1 MAFDKSA
8 LKDYVDVAE
17 RIRAW
22 YDAYPN
28 GRIETRIVEH
38 NEKRVVIEA
47 RAYRGVKGDSGPSD
61 ELGFIDDRPAGVGH
75 SAMQIPGAT
84 PYTRG
89 SEIENC
95 ETSAVGRA
103 LVMAGLP
110 SKRIASDDE
119 IKAKREDS
127 PRATDSDGVIKE
139 TKSKK
144 AAPAPLADEQV
155 ACDEW
160 SSVIVECGTLEALQ
174 QIGLDISKTNLSVDS
189 RKYLADVYKARREA
203 IVGKAE

>member
-22 YDAYPN
+22 YEAYPN
-28 GRIETRIVEH
+28 ARIETRIVEH
-38 NEKRVVIEA
+38 TEKRVVVEA
-47 RAYRGVKGDSGPSD
+47 RAYRGVKGDNGPED
-61 ELGFIDDRPAGVGH
+61 ALGFMDDRPAGIGH

-119 IKAKREDS
+119 IKSKGGS
-127 PRATDSDGVIKE
+127 S
-139 TKSKK
+139 KSIAK
-144 AAPAPLADEQV
+144 AAAEVFDDAILPPHVQKFVEDFDAATTIEQLNAIGQKVNNSSADGIDI
-155 ACDEW
+155 DE
-160 SSVIVECGTLEALQ
+160 V
-174 QIGLDISKTNLSVDS
+174 S
-189 RKYLADVYKARREA
+189 REFLVKKFKSRRAE
-203 IVGKAE
+203 IVG

>member
-22 YDAYPN
+22 YEAYPN
-28 GRIETRIVEH
+28 ARIETRIIEH
-38 NEKRVVIEA
+38 TEKRVVVEA
-47 RAYRGVKGDSGPSD
+47 RAYRGVKGDNGPD
-61 ELGFIDDRPAGVGH
+61 DGLGFMDDRPAGIGH

-119 IKAKREDS
+119 IKSKGGTAKT
-127 PRATDSDGVIKE
+127 AA
-139 TKSKK
+139 K
-144 AAPAPLADEQV
+144 AAAEVFDDVVLAPHVQKFVDEFDAATTVDQLN
-155 ACDEW
+155 E
-160 SSVIVECGTLEALQ
+160 
-174 QIGLDISKTNLSVDS
+174 IGQKINNSNAGGVDIDDLSREYLVKKFKS
-189 RKYLADVYKARREA
+189 RRAE
-203 IVGKAE
+203 IVG

>member
-22 YDAYPN
+22 YEAYPN
-28 GRIETRIVEH
+28 ARIETRIVEH
-38 NEKRVVIEA
+38 TEKRVVIEA
-47 RAYRGVKGDSGPSD
+47 RAYRGVKGDSGPND
-61 ELGFIDDRPAGVGH
+61 ELGFIDDRPAGIGH

-119 IKAKREDS
+119 IKAKGGS
-127 PRATDSDGVIKE
+127 S
-139 TKSKK
+139 KSVAK
-144 AAPAPLADEQV
+144 AAAEVFDDAVLPPHVQKFVDDFDAATTVEQLNAIGQRVNNSSADGIEIDEVSREFLVKKFKSRRAELA
-155 ACDEW
+155 
-160 SSVIVECGTLEALQ
+160 G
-174 QIGLDISKTNLSVDS
+174 
-189 RKYLADVYKARREA
+189 
-203 IVGKAE
+203 

>member
-22 YDAYPN
+22 YEAYPN
-28 GRIETRIVEH
+28 ARIETRIVEH
-38 NEKRVVIEA
+38 TEKRVVVEA
-47 RAYRGVKGDSGPSD
+47 RAYRGVKGDSGPD
-61 ELGFIDDRPAGVGH
+61 DALGFMDDRPAGIGH

-119 IKAKREDS
+119 IKSKGGKSAAKAAAEVFDEDVALPPHIQKFVDAFAKAKTIDELTEIGKS
-127 PRATDSDGVIKE
+127 INESNADGVDIDELSREFLIK
-139 TKSKK
+139 
-144 AAPAPLADEQV
+144 
-155 ACDEW
+155 
-160 SSVIVECGTLEALQ
+160 
-174 QIGLDISKTNLSVDS
+174 
-189 RKYLADVYKARREA
+189 RFRARRAEL
-203 IVGKAE
+203 VG

>member
-47 RAYRGVKGDSGPSD
+47 RAYRGVKFDGAAD
-61 ELGFIDDRPAGVGH
+61 ELGFMDDRPAGVGH

-110 SKRIASDDE
+110 SKRVASDDE
-119 IKAKREDS
+119 IRAKREDS
-127 PRATDSDGVIKE
+127 PREADSDGVIKE
-139 TKSKK
+139 TKTKK
-144 AAPAPLADEQV
+144 VAARPTEQEQV
-155 ACDEW
+155 AADEW
-160 SSVIVECGTLEALQ
+160 SSTIAGATSVDELSK
-174 QIGLDISKTNLSVDS
+174 IGLEISKTSLGVEA
-189 RKYLADVYKARREA
+189 RKYLADVYKAKREA
-203 IVGKAE
+203 LGQ

>member
-47 RAYRGVKGDSGPSD
+47 RAYRGVKGDNTPDD
-61 ELGFIDDRPAGVGH
+61 ELGFMDDRPAGVGH

-110 SKRIASDDE
+110 SKRVASDDE
-119 IKAKREDS
+119 IRAKREDS
-127 PRATDSDGVIKE
+127 PRETDSDGVIKE
-139 TKSKK
+139 TKTKK
-144 AAPAPLADEQV
+144 VAAKPTEQEQV
-155 ACDEW
+155 AADEW
-160 SSVIVECGTLEALQ
+160 SSTIANATSVDELSK
-174 QIGLDISKTNLSVDS
+174 IGLDISKTSLGVDA
-189 RKYLADVYKARREA
+189 RKYLADVYKAKREA
-203 IVGKAE
+203 LTQ

>member
-22 YDAYPN
+22 YEAYPN
-28 GRIETRIVEH
+28 ARIETRIIEH
-38 NEKRVVIEA
+38 NEKRVVVEA
-47 RAYRGVKGDSGPSD
+47 RAYRGLKFDGAAD
-61 ELGFIDDRPAGVGH
+61 ELGFMDDRPAGIGH

-119 IKAKREDS
+119 IRS
-127 PRATDSDGVIKE
+127 
-139 TKSKK
+139 K
-144 AAPAPLADEQV
+144 AAPTKAAPVQEREKTKTDDEEILKAAVAAFDGPTPAAVEWADSINAAASVTDLAKV
-155 ACDEW
+155 
-160 SSVIVECGTLEALQ
+160 GQ
-174 QIGLDISKTNLSVDS
+174 QIATAKLSLEDKNYLQSVYKS
-189 RKYLADVYKARREA
+189 RKAAL
-203 IVGKAE
+203 

>member
-1 MAFDKSA
+1 VAFDKSA

-22 YDAYPN
+22 YEAYPN
-28 GRIETRIVEH
+28 GRIETAVLEH
-38 NEKRVVIEA
+38 DDKRVVIEA
-47 RAYRGVKGDSGPSD
+47 KAYRGEVPD
-61 ELGFIDDRPAGVGH
+61 EKPAGVGH
-75 SAMQIPGAT
+75 SAMQIPGST

-119 IKAKREDS
+119 IRSKAGVAKTSPVQEREKQKIDDEEVLRAAAAVFDGPS
-127 PRATDSDGVIKE
+127 PAAIEWADAINGAANVAELGKIGQQIATAKISDDDKTYLQSVY
-139 TKSKK
+139 KSRK
-144 AAPAPLADEQV
+144 AAL
-155 ACDEW
+155 
-160 SSVIVECGTLEALQ
+160 
-174 QIGLDISKTNLSVDS
+174 
-189 RKYLADVYKARREA
+189 
-203 IVGKAE
+203 

>member
-22 YDAYPN
+22 YEAYPN
-28 GRIETRIVEH
+28 ARIETSIVEH
-38 NEKRVVIEA
+38 TEKRVVIEA
-47 RAYRGVKGDSGPSD
+47 KAYRGEKPEES
-61 ELGFIDDRPAGVGH
+61 PAGVGH
-75 SAMQIPGAT
+75 SAMQIPGST

-119 IKAKREDS
+119 IRAKREDA
-127 PRATDSDGVIKE
+127 PRDADSNGVIKE

-144 AAPAPLADEQV
+144 PAAKPDIEEQAVADEWAQSIAEATSV
-155 ACDEW
+155 AE
-160 SSVIVECGTLEALQ
+160 LNK
-174 QIGLDISKTNLSVDS
+174 IGLEISKTSLGVDA
-189 RKYLADVYKARREA
+189 RKYLADVYKVKREA
-203 IVGKAE
+203 LSQ

>member
-22 YDAYPN
+22 YEAYPN
-28 GRIETRIVEH
+28 ARIETRIVEH
-38 NEKRVVIEA
+38 TEKRVVVEA
-47 RAYRGVKGDSGPSD
+47 RAYRGVKGDNGPD
-61 ELGFIDDRPAGVGH
+61 DALGFMDDRPAGIGH

-119 IKAKREDS
+119 IKSKGGS
-127 PRATDSDGVIKE
+127 S
-139 TKSKK
+139 KSIAK
-144 AAPAPLADEQV
+144 AAAEVFDDAILPPHVQKFVDDFDAATTIEELNAIGQKVNNSSADGIDI
-155 ACDEW
+155 DE
-160 SSVIVECGTLEALQ
+160 V
-174 QIGLDISKTNLSVDS
+174 S
-189 RKYLADVYKARREA
+189 REFLVKKFKSRRAE
-203 IVGKAE
+203 IVG

>member
-22 YDAYPN
+22 YEAYPN
-28 GRIETRIVEH
+28 ARIETRIIEH
-38 NEKRVVIEA
+38 NEKRVVVEA
-47 RAYRGVKGDSGPSD
+47 RAYRGLKFDGAAD
-61 ELGFIDDRPAGVGH
+61 ELGFMDDRPAGIGH

-119 IKAKREDS
+119 IRSKES
-127 PRATDSDGVIKE
+127 PA
-139 TKSKK
+139 K
-144 AAPAPLADEQV
+144 AAPVQAREKPKTDDEAILSAATAAFDGPTPAAVDWADSINTAASVTDLAK
-155 ACDEW
+155 
-160 SSVIVECGTLEALQ
+160 IGQ
-174 QIGLDISKTNLSVDS
+174 QIATAKLSLEDKNYLQSVYKS
-189 RKYLADVYKARREA
+189 RKAAL
-203 IVGKAE
+203 

>member
-22 YDAYPN
+22 YEAYPN
-28 GRIETRIVEH
+28 GRIETAVLEH
-38 NEKRVVIEA
+38 DDKRVVIEA
-47 RAYRGVKGDSGPSD
+47 KAYRGDVPD
-61 ELGFIDDRPAGVGH
+61 EKPAGVGH
-75 SAMQIPGAT
+75 SAMQIPGST

-119 IKAKREDS
+119 IRSKAGVSKPSPVQEREKQKIDDEEVLRAAAAVFDGPS
-127 PRATDSDGVIKE
+127 PAAIEWADAINGAATAAELGKIGQQIATAKISDDDKTYLQSVY
-139 TKSKK
+139 KSRK
-144 AAPAPLADEQV
+144 AAL
-155 ACDEW
+155 
-160 SSVIVECGTLEALQ
+160 
-174 QIGLDISKTNLSVDS
+174 
-189 RKYLADVYKARREA
+189 
-203 IVGKAE
+203 

>member
-22 YDAYPN
+22 YEAYQN
-28 GRIETRIVEH
+28 GRIETSVLEH
-38 NEKRVVIEA
+38 SDKRVVVEA
-47 RAYRGVKGDSGPSD
+47 KVYRGESAD
-61 ELGFIDDRPAGVGH
+61 EKPAGIGH

-119 IKAKREDS
+119 IKSKGGTTKPTAKSVAEVFPAEDVVL
-127 PRATDSDGVIKE
+127 PAHVQKFMDALD
-139 TKSKK
+139 
-144 AAPAPLADEQV
+144 AAK
-155 ACDEW
+155 
-160 SSVIVECGTLEALQ
+160 
-174 QIGLDISKTNLSVDS
+174 GLDELTNIGRQINESNLQGQEIEDIH
-189 RKYLADVYKARREA
+189 REYLLKKFKVRRGELA
-203 IVGKAE
+203 S

>member
-22 YDAYPN
+22 YEAYPN
-28 GRIETRIVEH
+28 ARIETRIIEH
-38 NEKRVVIEA
+38 NEKRVVVEA
-47 RAYRGVKGDSGPSD
+47 RAYRGVKFDGASD
-61 ELGFIDDRPAGVGH
+61 ELGFMDDRPAGIGH

-119 IKAKREDS
+119 IRS
-127 PRATDSDGVIKE
+127 KE
-139 TKSKK
+139 APAK
-144 AAPAPLADEQV
+144 AAPVQAREKPKTDDEEILKAAVAAFDGPTPAAVEWADSINAAASVTDLAKV
-155 ACDEW
+155 
-160 SSVIVECGTLEALQ
+160 GQ
-174 QIGLDISKTNLSVDS
+174 QIATAKLSLEDKNYLQSVYKS
-189 RKYLADVYKARREA
+189 RKAAL
-203 IVGKAE
+203 

>member
-22 YDAYPN
+22 YEAYPN
-28 GRIETRIVEH
+28 GRIETAVLEH
-38 NEKRVVIEA
+38 DDKRVVIEA
-47 RAYRGVKGDSGPSD
+47 KAYRGDVPD
-61 ELGFIDDRPAGVGH
+61 EKPAGVGH
-75 SAMQIPGAT
+75 SAMQIPGST

-119 IKAKREDS
+119 IRSKAGVAKTSPVQEREKQKIDDEEVLRAAAAVFDGPS
-127 PRATDSDGVIKE
+127 PAAIEWADAINGATTAAELGKIGQQIATAKISDDDKTYLQSVY
-139 TKSKK
+139 KSRK
-144 AAPAPLADEQV
+144 AAL
-155 ACDEW
+155 
-160 SSVIVECGTLEALQ
+160 
-174 QIGLDISKTNLSVDS
+174 
-189 RKYLADVYKARREA
+189 
-203 IVGKAE
+203 

>member
-1 MAFDKSA
+1 VAFDKSA

-22 YDAYPN
+22 YEAYPN
-28 GRIETRIVEH
+28 GRIETAVLEH
-38 NEKRVVIEA
+38 DDKRVVIEA
-47 RAYRGVKGDSGPSD
+47 KAYRGDVPD
-61 ELGFIDDRPAGVGH
+61 EKPAGVGH
-75 SAMQIPGAT
+75 SAMQIPGST

-119 IKAKREDS
+119 IRSKAGVAKTGPVQEREKQKIDDEEVLRAAAAVFDGPS
-127 PRATDSDGVIKE
+127 PAAIEWADAINGATTAAELGKIGQQIATAKISDDDKTYLQSVY
-139 TKSKK
+139 KSRK
-144 AAPAPLADEQV
+144 AAL
-155 ACDEW
+155 
-160 SSVIVECGTLEALQ
+160 
-174 QIGLDISKTNLSVDS
+174 
-189 RKYLADVYKARREA
+189 
-203 IVGKAE
+203 

>member
-22 YDAYPN
+22 YEAYQN
-28 GRIETRIVEH
+28 GRIETSVLEH
-38 NEKRVVIEA
+38 SDKRVVVEA
-47 RAYRGVKGDSGPSD
+47 KVYRGESTD
-61 ELGFIDDRPAGVGH
+61 EKPAGIGH

-119 IKAKREDS
+119 IKSKGGTTKPTAKSVAEVFPAEDVVL
-127 PRATDSDGVIKE
+127 PAHVQKFMDALD
-139 TKSKK
+139 
-144 AAPAPLADEQV
+144 AAK
-155 ACDEW
+155 
-160 SSVIVECGTLEALQ
+160 
-174 QIGLDISKTNLSVDS
+174 GLDELTNIGRQINESNLQGQEIEDIH
-189 RKYLADVYKARREA
+189 REYLLKKFKVRRGELA
-203 IVGKAE
+203 S

>member
-22 YDAYPN
+22 YEAYPN

-47 RAYRGVKGDSGPSD
+47 RAYRGVRGDNAPDD
-61 ELGFIDDRPAGVGH
+61 ELGFMDDRPAGVGH

-119 IKAKREDS
+119 IRAKRDDA
-127 PRATDSDGVIKE
+127 PRDADQYGEIKE
-139 TKSKK
+139 TKTKK
-144 AAPAPLADEQV
+144 VAAKPTADEQV
-155 ACDEW
+155 IADEW
-160 SSVIVECGTLEALQ
+160 SQTIAGAQTIEELNR
-174 QIGLDISKTNLSVDS
+174 IGLDISKTSLGVDA
-189 RKYLADVYKARREA
+189 RKYLADVYKVKREA
-203 IVGKAE
+203 LVK

>member
-22 YDAYPN
+22 YEAYPN
-28 GRIETRIVEH
+28 ARIETRIVEH
-38 NEKRVVIEA
+38 TEKRVVIEA
-47 RAYRGVKGDSGPSD
+47 RAYRGVKGDSGPD
-61 ELGFIDDRPAGVGH
+61 DALGFMDDRPAGIGH

-119 IKAKREDS
+119 IKAK
-127 PRATDSDGVIKE
+127 GG
-139 TKSKK
+139 KSTVK
-144 AAPAPLADEQV
+144 AAAEVFAEDVVLPPHVQKFVDDFDAATTIEQLNAVGQRVNNSSADGIDI
-155 ACDEW
+155 DE
-160 SSVIVECGTLEALQ
+160 
-174 QIGLDISKTNLSVDS
+174 ISREFLVKKFKT
-189 RKYLADVYKARREA
+189 RR
-203 IVGKAE
+203 AEING

>member
-22 YDAYPN
+22 YEAYPN
-28 GRIETRIVEH
+28 ARIETRIVEH
-38 NEKRVVIEA
+38 TEKRVVIEA
-47 RAYRGVKGDSGPSD
+47 RAYRGVKGDSGPND
-61 ELGFIDDRPAGVGH
+61 ELGFMDDRPAGIGH

-119 IKAKREDS
+119 IKAK
-127 PRATDSDGVIKE
+127 GG
-139 TKSKK
+139 KSTVK
-144 AAPAPLADEQV
+144 AAAEVFAEDVVLPPHVQKFVDEFDAATTIEQLNAVGQRVNNSSADGIDI
-155 ACDEW
+155 DE
-160 SSVIVECGTLEALQ
+160 
-174 QIGLDISKTNLSVDS
+174 ISREFLVKKFKT
-189 RKYLADVYKARREA
+189 RR
-203 IVGKAE
+203 AEING

>member
-22 YDAYPN
+22 YEAYPN
-28 GRIETRIVEH
+28 GRIETAVLEH
-38 NEKRVVIEA
+38 SDKRVVIEA
-47 RAYRGVKGDSGPSD
+47 KAYRGETPD
-61 ELGFIDDRPAGVGH
+61 EKPAGVGH
-75 SAMQIPGAT
+75 SAMQIPGST

-95 ETSAVGRA
+95 ETSAVGRS

-119 IKAKREDS
+119 IRSKAGVAKPSPAQERENQKINDEEILRAASEVFDGPS
-127 PRATDSDGVIKE
+127 PAAIEWADAINGAVSVTELAKIGQQIATAKISDEDKNYLQSVY
-139 TKSKK
+139 KSRK
-144 AAPAPLADEQV
+144 AAL
-155 ACDEW
+155 
-160 SSVIVECGTLEALQ
+160 
-174 QIGLDISKTNLSVDS
+174 
-189 RKYLADVYKARREA
+189 
-203 IVGKAE
+203 

>member
-22 YDAYPN
+22 YEAYPN
-28 GRIETRIVEH
+28 ARIETRIVEH
-38 NEKRVVIEA
+38 TEKRVVIEA
-47 RAYRGVKGDSGPSD
+47 RAYRGVKGDSGPD
-61 ELGFIDDRPAGVGH
+61 DALGFVDDRPAGIGH

-119 IKAKREDS
+119 IKSKGGTSKTLAKAAAEVFEDVVL
-127 PRATDSDGVIKE
+127 PPHVQKFVDEFDAATTVEQLNAIGQKINNSNADGVDIDDLSREYLVKKF
-139 TKSKK
+139 KS
-144 AAPAPLADEQV
+144 
-155 ACDEW
+155 
-160 SSVIVECGTLEALQ
+160 
-174 QIGLDISKTNLSVDS
+174 
-189 RKYLADVYKARREA
+189 RRGE
-203 IVGKAE
+203 IVG